1 MKERCLGKLKG
12 KILLASSTLGR
23 LAYILSC
30 VSTFSVTVTR
40 FSSQKFPVRHEVMED
55 NLEGLCSLI

>member
-40 FSSQKFPVRHEVMED
+40 FSSQKFPVRHKVMED
-55 NLEGLCSLI
+55 NLERLCYLT